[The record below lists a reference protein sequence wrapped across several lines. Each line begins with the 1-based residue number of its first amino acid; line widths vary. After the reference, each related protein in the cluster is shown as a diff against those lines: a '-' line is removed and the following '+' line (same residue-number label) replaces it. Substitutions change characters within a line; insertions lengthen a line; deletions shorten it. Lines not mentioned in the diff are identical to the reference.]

1 MDREDLMTVTQ
12 AAAYLGVTRQAIAN
26 AAKRGEI
33 GTKRETMG
41 TRDGWIYV
49 FTRSELD
56 TWRDRPRPSG
66 GRPAGS
72 KTDAGTLARASL
84 A

>member
-1 MDREDLMTVTQ
+1 MAEPEQLTVTQ
-12 AAAYLGVTRQAIAN
+12 AAAYLGMTRQTIAN

-33 GTKRETMG
+33 GIRREALG

-49 FTRSELD
+49 FSRAELD
-56 TWRDRPRPSG
+56 AWNSRPRHPG
-66 GRPAGS
+66 GRPKEEAG
-72 KTDAGTLARASL
+72 ALARAHL

>member
-1 MDREDLMTVTQ
+1 MTDQTLLTVTQ
-12 AAAYLGVTRQAIAN
+12 AAQRLGVTRQTIAN

-33 GTKRETMG
+33 GSKREALG

-49 FTRSELD
+49 FTEDELD
-56 TWRDRPRPSG
+56 AWSKRPRHPG
-66 GRPAGS
+66 GRP
-72 KTDAGTLARASL
+72 KEEAGTHARAGL